1 MPGSTEFQQS
11 PKSTRV
17 LDHYLLDYLDLLN
30 QYNLGYEDLQFHIQ
44 GAFLNLSQSKVIL
57 GPSRIGPNS
66 YDLTPRLPTKTI
78 LIERSDMISL
88 DKDLD
93 RLKMIENNRP
103 FRVVS
108 NQYEYPATENPQ
120 IPSSSEV
127 SVDSTMGHGNG
138 LRKRNTEVVS
148 IQSNVVAQEQ
158 DHQNQTRLFSKEIPD
173 PILQFT
179 ALPPPPLKTAQTG
192 FSDTLDDLIRLANLR
207 SILVQLHKIVV
218 DNHPTT

>member
-1 MPGSTEFQQS
+1 
-11 PKSTRV
+11 
-17 LDHYLLDYLDLLN
+17 
-30 QYNLGYEDLQFHIQ
+30 
-44 GAFLNLSQSKVIL
+44 
-57 GPSRIGPNS
+57 
-66 YDLTPRLPTKTI
+66 
-78 LIERSDMISL
+78 
-88 DKDLD
+88 
-93 RLKMIENNRP
+93 
-103 FRVVS
+103 
-108 NQYEYPATENPQ
+108 
-120 IPSSSEV
+120 
-127 SVDSTMGHGNG
+127 MGHGNG